1 MPNFSH
7 AKEDK
12 DDFYCRK
19 RYPAVILQ
27 GTVGADMKFI
37 DVCTGFLS
45 SLHDARVFR
54 LSNLYARA
62 VNNEIL
68 TSPVR
73 NINGVRVGPQLLG
86 DGAYPSLS
94 QE

>member
-1 MPNFSH
+1 MPNFIQ

-19 RYPAVILQ
+19 GYPAVILQ

-37 DVCTGFLS
+37 DVCTGFPG

-68 TSPVR
+68 TSPVI

-86 DGAYPSLS
+86 DGA
-94 QE
+94 